1 MADAGGDFSWS
12 PPTRSDSCILTA
24 LDAPILN
31 LTPDEKRVYSQLF
44 QQADTDRLG
53 VVTGEVAV
61 KFFEKTKLA
70 PNVLGEVRV
79 SLLGNRWKRN

>member
-1 MADAGGDFSWS
+1 MADSSGEMSRFSQ
-12 PPTRSDSCILTA
+12 PKQPAARLLTA
-24 LDAPILN
+24 RDPPVLN
-31 LTPDEKRVYSQLF
+31 LSPDEKRVYSQLF

-70 PNVLGEVRV
+70 PNVLGEVCAA
-79 SLLGNRWKRN
+79 